1 MGTLRQ
7 VPREALH
14 WRRGHDSRPCGEDAG
29 PGGGQVTGTD
39 TGWRAVV
46 YTLRRVDGDSVQVT
60 LPEFLATCGELYPG
74 ELDAIRLLAP
84 GEGYRSGGGASPEWS
99 VTREMDE

>member
-1 MGTLRQ
+1 MAGVLAVTCRNARA
-7 VPREALH
+7 PRGYSVDSGGEAVWDPAIPADRDWL
-14 WRRGHDSRPCGEDAG
+14 P
-29 PGGGQVTGTD
+29 
-39 TGWRAVV
+39 VV

-84 GEGYRSGGGASPEWS
+84 GEGYTSGGGASPEWS
-99 VTREMDE
+99 IVREMGPE